1 VGKAS
6 KMKKSIQKNFKRI
19 IRMFL
24 HNDACRY
31 FAYVN
36 PCLGD
41 FRNDLAT
48 GRAFA
53 AFAEAVEDTRRLY
66 VKRAAPGA
74 GCP

>member
-1 VGKAS
+1 
-6 KMKKSIQKNFKRI
+6 
-19 IRMFL
+19 MFL